1 MFTFLL
7 PLLTISKALY
17 TYPKYTRIVIGS
29 RYTEKEINDYF
40 KYYTGDKQSLCKHWE
55 SEFGNTYDF
64 ISFDDCVDELSSIV
78 AYKYTPGPDLNKVL
92 REVSTVSEIVYIE
105 GGGYDNIDLNNLRD
119 RMKVLIDYE
128 EDDKR
133 DKQFINFARHPL
145 YKRKDKPQPKSAKK
159 VITFNGNIKDKVS
172 YLGIRNM
179 VLNLTSELNIGE
191 LQWDDPKLAE
201 NSCKIKT
208 DLYISS
214 SKNTPDFIQTKQ
226 YGYYENF
233 GYYQVS
239 QDLKKSV
246 ITFYNDSW
254 KIVHYNKDDTARET
268 FTLPYSYASKFNP
281 LFDIPNIEIA
291 LDEDANLD
299 KYPPL
304 NISLI
309 EYESVSEPLGKLKKH
324 QFGAINIKTNGW
336 SDTDKSKYPEIIFA
350 YDEEMFSYTAD
361 KTDLEIQVQ
370 KPYQYQPLNRKDDG
384 GSSSSGKGGGK
395 GGKTGM
401 IVGIVIAVVV
411 VVVVAI
417 VVTIIVIRKKKSNQK
432 SESEGGAVDQ
442 QEEK

>member
-1 MFTFLL
+1 M
-7 PLLTISKALY
+7 
-17 TYPKYTRIVIGS
+17 
-29 RYTEKEINDYF
+29 
-40 KYYTGDKQSLCKHWE
+40 
-55 SEFGNTYDF
+55 
-64 ISFDDCVDELSSIV
+64 
-78 AYKYTPGPDLNKVL
+78 
-92 REVSTVSEIVYIE
+92 
-105 GGGYDNIDLNNLRD
+105 
-119 RMKVLIDYE
+119 
-128 EDDKR
+128 
-133 DKQFINFARHPL
+133 
-145 YKRKDKPQPKSAKK
+145 
-159 VITFNGNIKDKVS
+159 
-172 YLGIRNM
+172 
-179 VLNLTSELNIGE
+179 
-191 LQWDDPKLAE
+191 
-201 NSCKIKT
+201 
-208 DLYISS
+208 
-214 SKNTPDFIQTKQ
+214 
-226 YGYYENF
+226 
-233 GYYQVS
+233 
-239 QDLKKSV
+239 
-246 ITFYNDSW
+246 
-254 KIVHYNKDDTARET
+254 
-268 FTLPYSYASKFNP
+268 PYSYASKFNP

-291 LDEDANLD
+291 LDENANLD